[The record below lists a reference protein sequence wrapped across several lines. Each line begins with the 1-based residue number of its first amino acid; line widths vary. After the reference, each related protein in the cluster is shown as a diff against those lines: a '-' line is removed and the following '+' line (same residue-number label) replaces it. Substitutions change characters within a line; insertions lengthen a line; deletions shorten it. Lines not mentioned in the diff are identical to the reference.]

1 MPVVVLPATA
11 RSLFTVSSAPAT
23 AVPPPITADESAVE
37 PAVNVPPTTV
47 LPFVPSTVKR
57 ATLPGVD

>member
-1 MPVVVLPATA
+1 MVAEFNVALPLVESVLIVVAPVTP
-11 RSLFTVSSAPAT
+11 S
-23 AVPPPITADESAVE
+23 
-37 PAVNVPPTTV
+37 VPPTTV